1 VLRQPT
7 TRALLCAA
15 LLILLVPVA
24 TASAMH
30 APDIAIRSPA
40 DLDPEPEPEPA
51 EPEPFTLR
59 VPAFGQLTSTFGPRW
74 GRMHHGID
82 IGTLTKLGVVAAAP
96 GKVTHTGYLPRF
108 AGYGKVILIAHGE
121 GRQTLYSH
129 LSKIRVVPGDEVDAG
144 AWIGNAGC
152 TGWCTGTHLHFEL
165 RVKGIPVDPLPFFE
179 TAP

>member
-1 VLRQPT
+1 VLRLT
-7 TRALLCAA
+7 KTHALLGAA
-15 LLILLVPVA
+15 LLLLVL
-24 TASAMH
+24 
-30 APDIAIRSPA
+30 APAAAAAPA
-40 DLDPEPEPEPA
+40 PLLHPWTPAELEEPEPEPV
-51 EPEPFTLR
+51 EPEPFMLR
-59 VPAFGQLTSTFGPRW
+59 VPAFGQLTSKFGLRW

-96 GKVTHTGYLPRF
+96 GKVTHTGYLTHY

-129 LSKIRVVPGDEVDAG
+129 LSTIRVAPGEQVDAG

-165 RVKGIPVDPLPFFE
+165 RVKGVPVDPLPFFE
-179 TAP
+179 TSP

>member
-1 VLRQPT
+1 VPSST
-7 TRALLCAA
+7 ITALLCAA
-15 LLILLVPVA
+15 LLLVFVPVA
-24 TASAMH
+24 AAAHASDLHPWKH
-30 APDIAIRSPA
+30 AV
-40 DLDPEPEPEPA
+40 PEPDPPEP
-51 EPEPFTLR
+51 PEPQAFTLT
-59 VPAFGQLTSTFGPRW
+59 VPAFGQLTSRFGPRW

-96 GKVTHTGYLPRF
+96 GTVTHTGYLAHY
-108 AGYGKVILIAHGE
+108 AGYGKVILISHGE

-129 LSKIRVVPGDEVDAG
+129 LSKIRVAPGEVVDAG

-165 RVKGIPVDPLPFFE
+165 RVKGVPVDPLPYFE